1 MKRLL
6 LISAAVCIFCVSAQ
20 AQTTAFNFQGR
31 LNDGNN
37 PANGRYDLQFKLFDA
52 IAGGNQVGAT
62 VDRPNLL
69 LINGVFST
77 TLDFG
82 SAAFSGGDR
91 FIEISLRP
99 SVPANVTPNAF
110 IILGARQQI
119 MSVPYSVKSLNA
131 TNADNATNAVNSTNA
146 TNAANAT
153 NAQTAVNSQQLGGV
167 AASQFVQKGGVGTVK
182 AMVYVDGDNVNNI
195 SQCYNA
201 TLSGSAATT
210 PPCGFTLNHF
220 TDGGWGI
227 NFGFPLGSSFM
238 SLTTSYF
245 RGRQVAENDYNNAG
259 IYWRPSTQ
267 PNTIDVRTYESGDVI
282 ATKDSKGSRRQSP
295 ARKNH
300 LKPHGRDLCIYTVT
314 STIHFQLKSKA

>member
-1 MKRLL
+1 MKRTFLIFA
-6 LISAAVCIFCVSAQ
+6 LISALSALAA

-31 LNDGNN
+31 LNDGAN
-37 PANGRYDLQFKLFDA
+37 PANGRYDLQFILYDA
-52 IAGGNQVGAT
+52 LVGGNQIGPILT
-62 VDRPNLL
+62 KPNLT

-77 TLDFG
+77 QLDFG
-82 SAAFSGGDR
+82 AAAFAGGDR
-91 FIEISLRP
+91 FLEIQLRP
-99 SVPANVTPNAF
+99 NGSTNAYV
-110 IILGARQQI
+110 ILGARQQI
-119 MSVPYSVKSLNA
+119 LSVPYSVKSLNA
-131 TNADNATNAVNSTNA
+131 TNADNATNATNAFNATNA
-146 TNAANAT
+146 TN
-153 NAQTAVNSQQLGGV
+153 AVNSQQLGGV

-182 AMVYVDGDNVNNI
+182 AMVYVDRNQVNNI

-227 NFGFPLGSSFM
+227 NFGFPLGTSFM

-245 RGRQVAENDYNNAG
+245 RGRVVAENTYNNAG

-282 ATKDSKGSRRQSP
+282 ATKDTEGFY
-295 ARKNH
+295 
-300 LKPHGRDLCIYTVT
+300 LIL
-314 STIHFQLKSKA
+314 FQGQ